1 MKTEGVSLK
10 TPYVTYNFSP
20 LSVVQKYLK
29 GDRYLWALI
38 LLLMVI
44 SFLPVYSASSSL
56 AYKFGGGNTFK
67 YLTKH
72 LIHLVLGGVL
82 MYAVHRLNF
91 RIIGKL
97 SLAILPIAILMLIVT
112 LVQGDEMGGANASRW
127 VRIPFLG
134 FSFQTS
140 AFASLALLVWLARW
154 FAKPRDMV
162 PFKSLYWPL
171 GAIILTLVFIL
182 PADFSTTAII
192 FMMTFILMFVAGVP
206 LKHLGKIIGIAIAG
220 LGLFILIIMAFPNI
234 SNRLSTWKARI
245 VNFTSS
251 DVSDDASYQTDLAK
265 MAIAEGYIFG
275 KGPGK
280 SVQKNFLPQSNSDF
294 VFAIITEEYGLFGS
308 SLVILLYAG
317 IFRRMVRIARK
328 AHTKFGTL
336 LVLAAGSGMILQ
348 TLVNMSVASDAIP
361 VTGQT
366 LPFLS
371 AGGSSI
377 WMTCIALGIIL
388 SVSHTDVEK
397 IIGDNAQELEE
408 NELETPF

>member
-1 MKTEGVSLK
+1 MGT
-10 TPYVTYNFSP
+10 
-20 LSVVQKYLK
+20 VQRYLK
-29 GDRYLWALI
+29 GDQFLWGLI
-38 LLLMVI
+38 LLLMVV
-44 SFLPVYSASSSL
+44 SFLPIYSASSSL

-67 YLTKH
+67 FLTKH

-97 SLAILPIAILMLIVT
+97 SVAILPFAIVLLIIT
-112 LVQGDEMGGANASRW
+112 LAQGTEMGGANASRW
-127 VRIPFLG
+127 VRIPVLG
-134 FSFQTS
+134 FTFQTS

-154 FAKPRDMV
+154 FAKPRDLE

-171 GAIILTLVFIL
+171 GAIAATLIFIL

-192 FMMTFILMFVAGVP
+192 FAMAFLLMFVAGTP
-206 LKHLGKIIGIAIAG
+206 LKHLGKIVGIAIAG
-220 LGLFILIIMAFPNI
+220 LTLFILIVMAFPKI
-234 SNRLSTWKARI
+234 SNRVSTWQARI
-245 VNFTSS
+245 VNFVGD

-265 MAIAEGYIFG
+265 MAIAEGQVFG

-294 VFAIITEEYGLFGS
+294 VFAIITEEYGLVGAS
-308 SLVILLYAG
+308 VVILIYAG
-317 IFRRMVRIARK
+317 LFRRFVRIARR

-336 LVLAAGSGMILQ
+336 LVLAAASGMMLQ
-348 TLVNMSVASDAIP
+348 TLVNMSVATNMMP

-388 SVSHTDVEK
+388 SVSHTDVKKVVGQSE
-397 IIGDNAQELEE
+397 QELEE
-408 NELETPF
+408 LDTLTPDMQ

>member
-1 MKTEGVSLK
+1 MGT
-10 TPYVTYNFSP
+10 
-20 LSVVQKYLK
+20 VQKYLK
-29 GDRYLWALI
+29 GDQFLWGLI
-38 LLLMVI
+38 LLLMVV
-44 SFLPVYSASSSL
+44 SFLPIYSASSSL

-67 YLTKH
+67 FLTKH

-97 SLAILPIAILMLIVT
+97 SVAILPFAIVLLIIT
-112 LVQGDEMGGANASRW
+112 LAQGTEMGGANASRW
-127 VRIPFLG
+127 VRIPVLG
-134 FSFQTS
+134 FTFQTS

-154 FAKPRDMV
+154 FAKPRDLE

-171 GAIILTLVFIL
+171 GAIAATLIFIL

-192 FMMTFILMFVAGVP
+192 FAMAFLLMFVAGTP
-206 LKHLGKIIGIAIAG
+206 LKHLGKIVGIAIAG
-220 LGLFILIIMAFPNI
+220 LTLFILIVMVFPNI
-234 SNRLSTWKARI
+234 SNRVSTWQARI
-245 VNFTSS
+245 VNFVGD

-265 MAIAEGYIFG
+265 MAIAEGQVFG

-294 VFAIITEEYGLFGS
+294 VFAIITEEYGLVGAS
-308 SLVILLYAG
+308 AVILIYVGL
-317 IFRRMVRIARK
+317 FRRFVRIARR

-336 LVLAAGSGMILQ
+336 LVLAAASGMMLQ
-348 TLVNMSVASDAIP
+348 TLVNMSVATNMMP

-388 SVSHTDVEK
+388 SVSHTDVKKVVGQSE
-397 IIGDNAQELEE
+397 QELEE
-408 NELETPF
+408 LDTLTPDMQ

>member
-1 MKTEGVSLK
+1 MSNVE
-10 TPYVTYNFSP
+10 
-20 LSVVQKYLK
+20 KYLK
-29 GDRYLWALI
+29 GDRFLWGII
-38 LLLMVI
+38 LLLMLA
-44 SFLPVYSASSSL
+44 SFLPIYSASSSL
-56 AYKFGGGNTFK
+56 AYKFGGGNTFHF
-67 YLTKH
+67 LTRHAMH
-72 LIHLVLGGVL
+72 LTLGGIL

-91 RIIGKL
+91 RIIGKISVIIL
-97 SLAILPIAILMLIVT
+97 PLAIILLVIT
-112 LVQGDEMGGANASRW
+112 LGQGKEMGGANASRW

-154 FAKPRDMV
+154 FSKSRDLQ
-162 PFKSLYWPL
+162 PFKSLLMPL
-171 GAIILTLVFIL
+171 IAIGSTLIFIL

-192 FMMTFILMFVAGVP
+192 FLMSFIMMFVAGVP
-206 LKHLGKIIGIAIAG
+206 WKNLGKLMGIAVAG
-220 LGLFILIIMAFPNI
+220 LGLFILVVLAFPNI
-234 SNRLSTWKARI
+234 SNRVSTWKARI
-245 VNFTSS
+245 VNF
-251 DVSDDASYQTDLAK
+251 VSDDVDEDASYQTDLAK
-265 MAIAEGYIFG
+265 MAIAEGNVFG

-294 VFAIITEEYGLFGS
+294 VFAIITEEYGLVGAS
-308 SLVILLYAG
+308 VVILIYAG
-317 IFRRMVRIARK
+317 LFRRIVRIARK

-336 LVLAAGSGMILQ
+336 LVLAAASGIVLQ
-348 TLVNMSVASDAIP
+348 TVVNMSVATNLMP

-397 IIGDNAQELEE
+397 IIGTNLQELEE
-408 NELETPF
+408 QEPSSLEAPF

>member
-1 MKTEGVSLK
+1 MGT
-10 TPYVTYNFSP
+10 
-20 LSVVQKYLK
+20 VQKYLK
-29 GDRYLWALI
+29 GDQFLWGLI
-38 LLLMVI
+38 LLLMVV
-44 SFLPVYSASSSL
+44 SFLPIYSASSSL

-67 YLTKH
+67 FLTKH

-97 SLAILPIAILMLIVT
+97 SVAILPFAIVLLVIT
-112 LVQGDEMGGANASRW
+112 LAQGTEMGGANASRW
-127 VRIPFLG
+127 VRIPVLG
-134 FSFQTS
+134 FTFQTS

-154 FAKPRDMV
+154 FAKPRDLE

-171 GAIILTLVFIL
+171 GAIAATLIFIL

-192 FMMTFILMFVAGVP
+192 FAMAFLLMYVAGTP
-206 LKHLGKIIGIAIAG
+206 LKHLGKIVGIAIAG
-220 LGLFILIIMAFPNI
+220 LTLFILIVIVFPNI
-234 SNRLSTWKARI
+234 SNRVSTWQARI
-245 VNFTSS
+245 VNFVGD

-265 MAIAEGYIFG
+265 MAIAEGQVFG

-294 VFAIITEEYGLFGS
+294 VFAIITEEYGLVGAS
-308 SLVILLYAG
+308 AVILIYVGL
-317 IFRRMVRIARK
+317 FRRFVRIARR

-336 LVLAAGSGMILQ
+336 LVLAAASGMMLQ
-348 TLVNMSVASDAIP
+348 TLVNMSVATNMMP

-388 SVSHTDVEK
+388 SVSHTDVKKVVGQSE
-397 IIGDNAQELEE
+397 QELEE
-408 NELETPF
+408 LDPLTTEMQ